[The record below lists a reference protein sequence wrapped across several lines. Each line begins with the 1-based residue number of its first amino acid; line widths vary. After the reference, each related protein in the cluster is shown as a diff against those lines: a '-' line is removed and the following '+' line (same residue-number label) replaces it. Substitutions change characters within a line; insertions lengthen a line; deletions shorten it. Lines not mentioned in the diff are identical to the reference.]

1 MELLEEY
8 MYLQTEIKQKEI
20 ELEKLKSR
28 FKEIGEKI
36 LKC

>member
-8 MYLQTEIKQKEI
+8 MYLQTKIKQKEN
-20 ELEKLKSR
+20 ELKKLKIK

-36 LKC
+36 LKH